1 MHMAA
6 PYVVHLPKV
15 GIEVIKL
22 SFFNFQESLSLLESK
37 IFLTF
42 SIPSYLA
49 TI

>member
-1 MHMAA
+1 MIMAA

-15 GIEVIKL
+15 GIIEVIKL
-22 SFFNFQESLSLLESK
+22 SFLESLSLLKSK